1 MAQKAIDVAGIKF
14 ETAKTYAIALIE
26 VGKQDLDS
34 QKIDEGIS
42 LLMLAEQFLVLEP
55 HQNTDTMTELRRMIK
70 LASKIKAL
78 KEINQ
83 YKTREST
90 FYSIHLLLT
99 SLEQLKIMKK
109 HCSILKKLR
118 VVLKNKVTMPENQS
132 NLGQI

>member
-26 VGKQDLDS
+26 VGKQDHGS

-42 LLMLAEQFLVLEP
+42 LLMLAEHFLVLEP

-70 LASKIKAL
+70 LASKIKVL
-78 KEINQ
+78 KEIDQ
-83 YKTREST
+83 YKTREV
-90 FYSIHLLLT
+90 
-99 SLEQLKIMKK
+99 EQLKIMNK

-118 VVLKNKVTMPENQS
+118 FVLKNKVTMPENQS
-132 NLGQI
+132 NLGQM